1 MSFPAVFFY
10 RYFQSRDMQTEMEE
24 RFRNEIAAQDKLLKL
39 YKVPLDYYSR
49 GSKIVA
55 DQYLVHSVKK
65 R

>member
-1 MSFPAVFFY
+1 
-10 RYFQSRDMQTEMEE
+10 MQTEMEE